1 MTVSDYNNYS
11 AQNNQY
17 TQHDQMEQE
26 RVVATLVSVLLALGI
41 GTAIVAAI
49 ASNNQRKRQKNL
61 GYRLEEALNQGRD
74 NIQPVL
80 QRIEKEVS
88 HLRKQ
93 IEERVR

>member
-1 MTVSDYNNYS
+1 VSDYNNYS

-17 TQHDQMEQE
+17 TTQQDQMEQE
-26 RVVATLVSVLLALGI
+26 KMVASLVSILLALGI

-80 QRIEKEVS
+80 HRIEKEVS

-93 IEERVR
+93 LEERVH